1 MKIISLQIVNKILAI
16 ALCVLLLNACT
27 PEPIPIYLDEI
38 ESQPVTWSQ
47 AIPNNTTIIY
57 LARSFSALEY
67 QENGNSNDT
76 TGNDDLQ
83 QLLQQFLATDALV
96 VLTHNSVADTLFN
109 VADGVWGSLSTELIA
124 GDTYHLFAQD
134 FTTGKSLNAETK
146 MYGAVPLDTVLYTA
160 VDTATVDF
168 QVLFQDP
175 PGPNWYA
182 IHFYS
187 NYANPLVVEDPLAA
201 SNIVETALLSD
212 LELNSGNVVVQKTLE
227 FLDSDTLYISLNNIS
242 EQYYNYLGQ
251 RERGGS
257 IYNQLIQEPINY
269 VSNVQ
274 GGYGMFL
281 LNAPSIRQVIIE

>member
-1 MKIISLQIVNKILAI
+1 MKNTHTYTI
-16 ALCVLLLNACT
+16 AFALLVMSVSACT
-27 PEPIPIYLDEI
+27 PEPIPIFLDEI
-38 ESQPVTWSQ
+38 ESQLVTWSQ
-47 AIPNNTTIIY
+47 AIPNNTTVVY

-67 QENGNSNDT
+67 QENGNNTDT
-76 TGNDDLQ
+76 TGNDELS
-83 QLLQQFLATDALV
+83 QLLQQFLATNALV
-96 VLTHNSVADTLFN
+96 VITHNNQPDTLFQ
-109 VADGVWGSLSTELIA
+109 VSDGVWASFSTELVA
-124 GDTYHLFAQD
+124 GDTYHLFAYD
-134 FTTGKSLNAETK
+134 SATNKSINAETK
-146 MYGAVPLDTVLYTA
+146 MYAAVPLDTVLYSV
-160 VDTATVDF
+160 VDTSTVDF
-168 QVLFQDP
+168 QVQFQDP

-201 SNIVETALLSD
+201 SNVVETYLLSD
-212 LELNSGNVVVQKTLE
+212 IELNSGNVTIQKTLE

-251 RERGGS
+251 RDRGGS

-274 GGYGMFL
+274 GGYGMFT

>member
-1 MKIISLQIVNKILAI
+1 MKNTHTYTI
-16 ALCVLLLNACT
+16 AFALLVMSVSACT
-27 PEPIPIYLDEI
+27 PEPIPIFLDEI
-38 ESQPVTWSQ
+38 ESQLVTWSQ
-47 AIPNNTTIIY
+47 AIPNNTTVVY

-67 QENGNSNDT
+67 QENGNNTDT
-76 TGNDDLQ
+76 TGNDELS
-83 QLLQQFLATDALV
+83 QLLQQFLATNALV
-96 VLTHNSVADTLFN
+96 VITHNNQPDTLFQ
-109 VADGVWGSLSTELIA
+109 VSDGVWASFSTELVA
-124 GDTYHLFAQD
+124 GDTYHLFAYD
-134 FTTGKSLNAETK
+134 NATNKSINAETR
-146 MYGAVPLDTVLYTA
+146 MYAAVPLDTVLYSV
-160 VDTATVDF
+160 VDTSTVDF
-168 QVLFQDP
+168 QVQFQDP

-201 SNIVETALLSD
+201 SNVVETALLSD
-212 LELNSGNVVVQKTLE
+212 IELNSGNVTIQKTLE

-251 RERGGS
+251 RDRGGS

-274 GGYGMFL
+274 GGYGMFT